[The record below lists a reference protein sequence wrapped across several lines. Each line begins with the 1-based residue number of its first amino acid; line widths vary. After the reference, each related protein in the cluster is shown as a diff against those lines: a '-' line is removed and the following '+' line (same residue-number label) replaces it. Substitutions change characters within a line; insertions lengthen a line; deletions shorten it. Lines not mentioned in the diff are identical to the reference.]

1 MMMSLTVGHKINIYD
16 FISTSISFLSTKL
29 NNSRSVCI
37 VLALQRGHI
46 KNINGFIFLSINL
59 ITIKLGMMT
68 DQLALVLA
76 KR

>member
-29 NNSRSVCI
+29 NNSRLVCI

>member
-1 MMMSLTVGHKINIYD
+1 MSLTVGHKINIYD